1 MLSPARL
8 VQVQPNPKKES
19 CDTLRI
25 ITMII
30 GLILIILKIS
40 AFIVLINWL
49 MYPSFAASL
58 IIWALADSI
67 LIFGAWA
74 KSHILLQ
81 IWTGLSLVIV
91 GVSFAVK
98 GFWPVTVFLLL
109 YALVLLFVINLVQ
122 NFNQEPKR
130 SEQII
135 SSHMEQTPCRQTTR
149 RTTMACLV

>member
-8 VQVQPNPKKES
+8 VQVQPKPKKQNCE
-19 CDTLRI
+19 TLRI

-98 GFWPVTVFLLL
+98 EIWPVTVFVLI
-109 YALVLLFVINLVQ
+109 YALVFVFVINLVR

-130 SEQII
+130 SEQMN
-135 SSHMEQTPCRQTTR
+135 SHMEQTPSRQTTR
-149 RTTMACLV
+149 RTTMAVLV

>member
-81 IWTGLSLVIV
+81 IWTSLSLVIV

-98 GFWPVTVFLLL
+98 GFWPVTVFVLIYVL
-109 YALVLLFVINLVQ
+109 ALIFVINLVR

-130 SEQII
+130 SEQI
-135 SSHMEQTPCRQTTR
+135 SSHMEQTPSRQTTR
-149 RTTMACLV
+149 RTTMAVLV

>member
-40 AFIVLINWL
+40 TFIVLINWL

-98 GFWPVTVFLLL
+98 GFWPVTVIVLN
-109 YALVLLFVINLVQ
+109 YALALIFVTNLVQ

-130 SEQII
+130 SEQI
-135 SSHMEQTPCRQTTR
+135 SSHMEKTPSRQTTR

>member
-30 GLILIILKIS
+30 GLILIILKIT

-81 IWTGLSLVIV
+81 IWTSLSLVIA

-98 GFWPVTVFLLL
+98 GFWPVTVFVLI
-109 YALVLLFVINLVQ
+109 YTMALIFVINLVR

-130 SEQII
+130 SEQI
-135 SSHMEQTPCRQTTR
+135 SSHMEQTPNRQTTR

>member
-1 MLSPARL
+1 
-8 VQVQPNPKKES
+8 
-19 CDTLRI
+19 
-25 ITMII
+25 MII

-98 GFWPVTVFLLL
+98 GFWPVTVFVLIYVL
-109 YALVLLFVINLVQ
+109 ALIFVINLVR

-130 SEQII
+130 SE
-135 SSHMEQTPCRQTTR
+135 HMEQIPSRQTTR
-149 RTTMACLV
+149 RTTMAVLV